1 MKDIRQGSVIQ
12 LPVGNVSIQKKFI
25 SKRNRVFLCSVR
37 GKINAG
43 QAILKQYESGNPEW
57 EYEILKML
65 SEHGLNVPRPYFFDR
80 KYLIMDY
87 IPGVLLC
94 DLVEAVDMSWI
105 EEIVE
110 WFIAFHS
117 IMRQEG
123 NSYLKND
130 VNLRNFIFFNDE
142 FYGIDF
148 ETISFGHPARDIGA
162 LAAYILTNS
171 PRFTK
176 TKQKAVHQIIK
187 VYCSRVKDVVT
198 PRQISNYLW
207 QELGEIAARRPGE
220 QEEILKF
227 CLVNQKE
234 WTS

>member
-1 MKDIRQGSVIQ
+1 MLI
-12 LPVGNVSIQKKFI
+12 PKF
-25 SKRNRVFLCSVR
+25 
-37 GKINAG
+37 
-43 QAILKQYESGNPEW
+43 
-57 EYEILKML
+57 
-65 SEHGLNVPRPYFFDR
+65 
-80 KYLIMDY
+80 YL
-87 IPGVLLC
+87 L
-94 DLVEAVDMSWI
+94 
-105 EEIVE
+105 
-110 WFIAFHS
+110 
-117 IMRQEG
+117 
-123 NSYLKND
+123 
-130 VNLRNFIFFNDE
+130 NDE
-142 FYGIDF
+142 FYIDF
-148 ETISFGHPARDIGA
+148 ETISFDPARDIGA